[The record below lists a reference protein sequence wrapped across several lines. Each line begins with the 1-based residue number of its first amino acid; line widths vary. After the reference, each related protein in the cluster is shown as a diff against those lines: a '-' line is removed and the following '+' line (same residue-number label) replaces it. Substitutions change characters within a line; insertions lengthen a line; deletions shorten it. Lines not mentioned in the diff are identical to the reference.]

1 MGRAKAVKTVDKGRF
16 SRLLQK
22 QAVGG
27 APTSVAKKRELP
39 KTMEALQNIG
49 LRGSGELKANLAVAA
64 RSEGTRNQHNRV
76 LKDLKDYMATHGVS
90 PMSID
95 DDIIIGFLLK
105 SYADEKSFSYIRLV
119 SIIVSRIT
127 LVFSKRIKQLF
138 ISIQPRIQC
147 FQYYLHN
154 SQKPI

>member
-49 LRGSGELKANLAVAA
+49 LRGSGELKANLAVAV

-95 DDIIIGFLLK
+95 DDIIISFLLK
-105 SYADEKSFSYIRLV
+105 S
-119 SIIVSRIT
+119 
-127 LVFSKRIKQLF
+127 
-138 ISIQPRIQC
+138 
-147 FQYYLHN
+147 
-154 SQKPI
+154 